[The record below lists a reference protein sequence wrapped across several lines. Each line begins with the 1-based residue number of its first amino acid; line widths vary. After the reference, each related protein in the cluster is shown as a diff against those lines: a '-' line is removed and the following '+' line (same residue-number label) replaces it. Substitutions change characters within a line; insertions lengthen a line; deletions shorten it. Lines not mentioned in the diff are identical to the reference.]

1 MNDIVQR
8 WRLVLGTE
16 AQETTGCVLGERELR
31 MDKALAAL
39 YPTNVSDVAAWVHP
53 RRRSVPGW
61 ATSASFSR
69 SQWCR

>member
-39 YPTNVSDVAAWVHP
+39 YDESDKRERRGGLGASAPKVSTWLGRMCIWSP
-53 RRRSVPGW
+53 P
-61 ATSASFSR
+61 
-69 SQWCR
+69 